1 MCGALIRKVGFSSFP
16 VSLLF
21 YSLSLSLSVR
31 PDVPGVT
38 VKEVIVATT
47 HFVILTDDGRIYRI
61 PYSLASESSKDKRWV
76 WSPREWEW
84 PIFRSL

>member
-1 MCGALIRKVGFSSFP
+1 MCGALIRKVGFSYLFLYCYSFT
-16 VSLLF
+16 
-21 YSLSLSLSVR
+21 LSLSLSVR

-76 WSPREWEW
+76 WSSREWEGS
-84 PIFRSL
+84 IFRSL

>member
-21 YSLSLSLSVR
+21 YSLSLSVR

-76 WSPREWEW
+76 WSSWEWEW